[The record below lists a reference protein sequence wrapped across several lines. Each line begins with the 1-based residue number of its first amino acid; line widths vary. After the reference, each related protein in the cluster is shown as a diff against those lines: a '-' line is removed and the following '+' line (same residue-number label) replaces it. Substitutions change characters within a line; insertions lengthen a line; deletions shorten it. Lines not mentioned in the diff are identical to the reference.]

1 MATEAYSESWQEL
14 IDLAGQERQSAAS
27 GPMSLASAG
36 SSGGSGSSSGAASR
50 SDLEHS
56 DGPWTTAAGVAEALR
71 TSTTTAK
78 SRLTSTHTGVTAA
91 TEGLAS
97 SGVLKSVLTSWE
109 DRLSSVRDECG
120 SLAPKLRQ
128 VGKDLGERDTK
139 VKSSLQGINTPSDP
153 SDLSDLGEPKE
164 K

>member
-36 SSGGSGSSSGAASR
+36 SSGGSSGAASR

-71 TSTTTAK
+71 TSTTTARN
-78 SRLTSTHTGVTAA
+78 RLTSAHTGVTAA

-128 VGKDLGERDTK
+128 VGKELGERDTK
-139 VKSSLQGINTPSDP
+139 VKSSLREINTPSEP
-153 SDLSDLGEPKE
+153 SDPKE

>member
-36 SSGGSGSSSGAASR
+36 SSGGSGGAASR

>member
-36 SSGGSGSSSGAASR
+36 GSGGAASR

-78 SRLTSTHTGVTAA
+78 SRLTSTHTGVTAS

-153 SDLSDLGEPKE
+153 RDLSDLSDLGELKE

>member
-36 SSGGSGSSSGAASR
+36 SSGGSGGSDGSGGAASR
-50 SDLEHS
+50 GDLEHS

-78 SRLTSTHTGVTAA
+78 SRLTSAHTGVTAA

-139 VKSSLQGINTPSDP
+139 VKSSLREINTPSEP
-153 SDLSDLGEPKE
+153 SDPKE

>member
-1 MATEAYSESWQEL
+1 MTTEAYSESWRQL
-14 IDLAGQERQSAAS
+14 IDLAGQGRERAAT
-27 GPMSLASAG
+27 GRMSLASAG
-36 SSGGSGSSSGAASR
+36 GSGSAASS

-78 SRLTSTHTGVTAA
+78 GRLTSAHSGVTAA
-91 TEGLAS
+91 TEGLS
-97 SGVLKSVLTSWE
+97 SAGVLKSVLTSWE

-120 SLAPKLRQ
+120 TLAPKLRR
-128 VGKDLGERDTK
+128 VGKDLGERDAK
-139 VKSSLQGINTPSDP
+139 VKSSLRGVDAPSDP
-153 SDLSDLGEPKE
+153 KE

>member
-36 SSGGSGSSSGAASR
+36 GSGGSGGAASR

-97 SGVLKSVLTSWE
+97 SGVLKAVLTSWE

-153 SDLSDLGEPKE
+153 SDLSDLSDLGEPKE

>member
-1 MATEAYSESWQEL
+1 MATEAYSESWREL

-36 SSGGSGSSSGAASR
+36 GSGGAASR

-71 TSTTTAK
+71 TSTTTARN
-78 SRLTSTHTGVTAA
+78 RLTSAHTGVTAA

-128 VGKDLGERDTK
+128 VGKELGERDTK
-139 VKSSLQGINTPSDP
+139 VKSSLREINTPSEP
-153 SDLSDLGEPKE
+153 SDPKE